1 MFNQLKT
8 MNMSNDVIKT
18 EEICDY
24 RIHICRDNYPPCPC
38 KDWDMLGVHLF
49 NSGRSLS
56 EASNYEELFYTSSHS
71 LADAAC
77 ELACK
82 YVPQKKFIEYINK
95 YLRDSMRFRYDRSDR
110 LWYLEQYH
118 KFGNT
123 DGKWYQMY
131 NFTPD
136 EVKDGIC
143 GELSE
148 FLDEEDFIYLL
159 SNCQTEIAVHEWSS
173 CGYCQGDYVEGFSYC
188 TKERFIKRYGGTTKD
203 WQKRAVSAM
212 ESEVE
217 CIGKWMWGD
226 VLGFVLE
233 KKVRYTKVYE
243 DDEKADEDDYD
254 WEEVDSCWGYY
265 CDEDELIK
273 EVIEEHHLY
282 PSVAA

>member
-1 MFNQLKT
+1 
-8 MNMSNDVIKT
+8 MSKDIIKT
-18 EEICDY
+18 EEIGDY
-24 RIHICRDNYPPCPC
+24 RIKICRDGYLPCPC

-49 NSGRSLS
+49 DNSDRNRLS
-56 EASNYEELFYTSSHS
+56 EASNYEELFCSSDHS
-71 LADAAC
+71 LADAVC

-95 YLRDSMRFRYDRSDR
+95 YLSDSLRFRYDRSDHM
-110 LWYLEQYH
+110 WYLEHY
-118 KFGNT
+118 FGYWNEE
-123 DGKWYQMY
+123 KQWHEMQK
-131 NFTPD
+131 FTPD
-136 EVKDGIC
+136 EVQDGIC
-143 GELSE
+143 SWLSE
-148 FLDEEDFIYLL
+148 ALDEKDFIYLL

-173 CGYCQGDYVEGFSYC
+173 RGYCQGDYVEGFSYC
-188 TKERFIKRYGGTTKD
+188 TKERFIKRHGGTTKD

-212 ESEVE
+212 EGEVE

-226 VLGFVLE
+226 VIGFVLE

-243 DDEKADEDDYD
+243 DSERADEDDYD

-273 EVIEEHHLY
+273 EVIEEHQLQ

>member
-1 MFNQLKT
+1 
-8 MNMSNDVIKT
+8 MSNDVIKT
-18 EEICDY
+18 EQIGDY
-24 RIHICRDNYPPCPC
+24 RISICRDDYPSCPC

-49 NSGRSLS
+49 NSGSRLS
-56 EASNYEELFYTSSHS
+56 EASNYEEIFYSNDHS
-71 LADAAC
+71 LADAVC

-95 YLRDSMRFRYDRSDR
+95 YCDSLRFRYDRSDHM
-110 LWYLEQYH
+110 WYLEQYFKTIEH
-118 KFGNT
+118 NGSH
-123 DGKWYQMY
+123 WYEMQ

-136 EVKDGIC
+136 EVKDDIR

-148 FLDEEDFIYLL
+148 SLDEEDFIYLL
-159 SNCQTEIAVHEWSS
+159 TSCQTEIAVHEWSS
-173 CGYCQGDYVEGFSYC
+173 SGYCQGDYVEGFSYC
-188 TKERFIKRYGGTTKD
+188 TKERFIKRYGGPAKD

-212 ESEVE
+212 ESEAE

-226 VLGFVLE
+226 VIGFVLE

-243 DDEKADEDDYD
+243 DSERADEDDYD
-254 WEEVDSCWGYY
+254 WEEVDSCWDYY

-273 EVIEEHHLY
+273 EVIDKHQLQ

>member
-1 MFNQLKT
+1 

-18 EEICDY
+18 VEIGDY
-24 RIHICRDNYPPCPC
+24 RIQICRDGYPSCPC

-49 NSGRSLS
+49 NSGSRLS
-56 EASNYEELFYTSSHS
+56 EASNYEEIFYSNDHS
-71 LADAAC
+71 LADAVC

-95 YLRDSMRFRYDRSDR
+95 YCDSLRFRYDRSDHM
-110 LWYLEQYH
+110 WYLDQYFKTIEH
-118 KFGNT
+118 NGSH
-123 DGKWYQMY
+123 WYEMQ

-136 EVKDGIC
+136 EVKDDIR

-148 FLDEEDFIYLL
+148 SLDEEDFIYLL
-159 SNCQTEIAVHEWSS
+159 TNCQTEIAVHEWSS
-173 CGYCQGDYVEGFSYC
+173 SGYCQGDYVEGFSYC
-188 TKERFIKRYGGTTKD
+188 TKERFIKRYGGPVKD

-212 ESEVE
+212 ESEAE

-226 VLGFVLE
+226 VIGFVLE
-233 KKVRYTKVYE
+233 KKVRYTKAYE
-243 DDEKADEDDYD
+243 DSERADEDDYD
-254 WEEVDSCWGYY
+254 WEEVDSCWDYY

-273 EVIEEHHLY
+273 EVIDKHQLQ

>member
-1 MFNQLKT
+1 
-8 MNMSNDVIKT
+8 MSNDVIKT
-18 EEICDY
+18 EQIGDY
-24 RIHICRDNYPPCPC
+24 RISICRDDYPSCPY

-49 NSGRSLS
+49 NSGSRLS
-56 EASNYEELFYTSSHS
+56 EASNYEEIFYSNDHS
-71 LADAAC
+71 LADAVC

-95 YLRDSMRFRYDRSDR
+95 YCDSLRFRYDRSDHM
-110 LWYLEQYH
+110 WYLEQYFKTIEH
-118 KFGNT
+118 NGSH
-123 DGKWYQMY
+123 WYEMQ

-136 EVKDGIC
+136 EVKDDIR

-148 FLDEEDFIYLL
+148 SLDEEDFIYLL
-159 SNCQTEIAVHEWSS
+159 TSCQTEIAVHEWSS
-173 CGYCQGDYVEGFSYC
+173 SGYCQDDYVEGFSYC
-188 TKERFIKRYGGTTKD
+188 TKERFIKRYGGPAKD

-212 ESEVE
+212 ESEAE

-226 VLGFVLE
+226 VIGFVLE

-243 DDEKADEDDYD
+243 DSERADEDDYD
-254 WEEVDSCWGYY
+254 WEEVDSCWDYY

-273 EVIEEHHLY
+273 EVIDKHQLQ